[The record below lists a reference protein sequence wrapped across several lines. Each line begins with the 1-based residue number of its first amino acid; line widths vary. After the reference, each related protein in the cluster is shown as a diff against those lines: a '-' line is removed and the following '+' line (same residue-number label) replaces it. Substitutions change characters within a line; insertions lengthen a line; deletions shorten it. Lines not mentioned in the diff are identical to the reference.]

1 MNHLNVNMI
10 VDKSSNG
17 GRGGGGEGKRG
28 GRAISRKRSGDES
41 SPPKYIEGM

>member
-10 VDKSSNG
+10 VDKSSN
-17 GRGGGGEGKRG
+17 GGGGEGKRG

>member
-17 GRGGGGEGKRG
+17 GGGGGWEERG
-28 GRAISRKRSGDES
+28 AGDFE
-41 SPPKYIEGM
+41 ETEWG

>member
-17 GRGGGGEGKRG
+17 GGGGGEERG
-28 GRAISRKRSGDES
+28 AGDFE
-41 SPPKYIEGM
+41 ETEWG

>member
-17 GRGGGGEGKRG
+17 GGGGMGREGG
-28 GRAISRKRSGDES
+28 GRFRGNGVGMSRRHQS
-41 SPPKYIEGM
+41 I